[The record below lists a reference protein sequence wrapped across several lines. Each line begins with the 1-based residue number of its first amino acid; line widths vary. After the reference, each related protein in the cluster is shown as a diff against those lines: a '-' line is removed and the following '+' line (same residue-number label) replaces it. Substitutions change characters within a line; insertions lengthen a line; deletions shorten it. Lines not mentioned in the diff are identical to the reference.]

1 MYFKFQD
8 SKDTKFFKEK
18 KKTNVAFY
26 EMFLPQDCNGIH
38 SPKEIIRLTNHC
50 FSAGC

>member
-8 SKDTKFFKEK
+8 SKDTKFFNK
-18 KKTNVAFY
+18 KNNVASY
-26 EMFLPQDCNGIH
+26 KMFLPQDCNGIH
-38 SPKEIIRLTNHC
+38 SPKEIIRSTSHC